1 MQSLTPQDPSKSPL
15 DLVPGDRLDY
25 VFSNGKVVCTVRENS
40 PRRIAWTASLGY
52 INGEHYWT
60 FEPDS
65 SSPGNTILHHG
76 EEFGGPLAFL
86 MGDNFIAR
94 MSGAKS
100 WVEKSNNDFN
110 KDFRKWIE
118 EGEEGVRK
126 AATTSL

>member
-1 MQSLTPQDPSKSPL
+1 MQSIIPQDPSKSSL

-52 INGEHYWT
+52 INGEHHWT

-65 SSPGNTILHHG
+65 SSPGKTILHHG
-76 EEFGGPLAFL
+76 EEFGGPLAF
-86 MGDNFIAR
+86 IAR

-100 WVEKSNNDFN
+100 WVEKSYNDFN
-110 KDFRKWIE
+110 KDFRKWVE
-118 EGEEGVRK
+118 EGEGGIRN